1 MKKRGVIAPE
11 LMEEVIA
18 LYRSAHKVVKEG
30 SRLPIGDVV
39 VPGAALDE
47 LNSAVGNLHSAIGRM
62 RSQGC

>member
-1 MKKRGVIAPE
+1 
-11 LMEEVIA
+11 MEEVIA
-18 LYRSAHKVVKEG
+18 LYGSAHRVVKEG